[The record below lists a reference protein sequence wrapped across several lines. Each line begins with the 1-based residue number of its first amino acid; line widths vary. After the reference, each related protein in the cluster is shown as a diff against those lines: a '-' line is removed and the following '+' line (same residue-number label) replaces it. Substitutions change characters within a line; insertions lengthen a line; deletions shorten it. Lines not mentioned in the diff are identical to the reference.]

1 MNFVIIIL
9 IAVMFIAVYVEL
21 YDKGHIRKNIRKK
34 QDKIKELEHR
44 KLIKYN
50 YQIDKG
56 KFSPEQQKID
66 KLNQEIKD
74 LEDRL

>member
-1 MNFVIIIL
+1 MNFVIIIS
-9 IAVMFIAVYVEL
+9 IAVILIAVYVER

-50 YQIDKG
+50 YQ
-56 KFSPEQQKID
+56 
-66 KLNQEIKD
+66 LNFPTLGNAKQLAGSQHFE
-74 LEDRL
+74 